1 MWAVSLAFIS
11 AVISWANTAL
21 ARSAFRA
28 LRRTPDAGEYRGD
41 RRDGRKLDLPDA
53 C

>member
-11 AVISWANTAL
+11 AVISWANDS
-21 ARSAFRA
+21 ARAIRLPSAA
-28 LRRTPDAGEYRGD
+28 TNPDAGEYRGD